1 MVMMWKSLRVAVGVP
16 SLPSS
21 PGIEPSMCPWQM
33 GVAGGGA
40 LGAVVLEF
48 LAPLEGVAHLEVTVT
63 RDGILG
69 VPR

>member
-1 MVMMWKSLRVAVGVP
+1 
-16 SLPSS
+16 
-21 PGIEPSMCPWQM
+21 MCPWQM
-33 GVAGGGA
+33 GVAGIGA